1 MSILFL
7 AGLLQAATPA
17 AATPVPAPS
26 KAAPAPGDALPEDWV
41 AIPEDELLVFTLR
54 GGGMVTVRLAAPYA
68 PVHVANI
75 RRLAAARWWDAGASV
90 YRVQDNYVAQWGD
103 ATEKKPLPPGL
114 VTPPP
119 AEYDRPADGAG
130 VAARLARRDPYAEW
144 AGYSRD
150 GWPLAGSG
158 ARQWVPHCYAMVGVA
173 RDLAPDTG
181 SGAELYTVIGHA
193 PRALDR
199 NIAIVGRVIDG
210 IERLSVLPR
219 GTGELGFYRTEG
231 ERLPIVSARLAT
243 DLPAAER
250 PHFQYRRTDTARFRA
265 WIASRENRSGPFF
278 TVPAGGADIC
288 AALPP
293 VRRAP

>member
-1 MSILFL
+1 MSILIL

-17 AATPVPAPS
+17 TPAPAPAS
-26 KAAPAPGDALPEDWV
+26 PKVAPAPGDALPADWV
-41 AIPEDELLVFTLR
+41 AIPDDELLIFTLR
-54 GGGMVTVRLAAPYA
+54 GGGTVTVRLAAPYA

-103 ATEKKPLPPGL
+103 ATEKKPLPAGL

-119 AEYDRPADGAG
+119 AEYDQPANAAT
-130 VAARLARRDPYAEW
+130 VAARLSRRDPYAEW

-181 SGAELYTVIGHA
+181 SGAELYTVIGHS

-219 GTGELGFYRTEG
+219 GTGELGFYKTEG
-231 ERLPIVSARLAT
+231 ERLPIVSARLAS

-250 PHFQYRRTDTARFRA
+250 PHFAYRRTHNARFRA
-265 WIASRENRSGPFF
+265 WIASRENRAGPFF

-293 VRRAP
+293 VRRLP

>member
-1 MSILFL
+1 MLRLLFL
-7 AGLLQAATPA
+7 AAAASLQATPA
-17 AATPVPAPS
+17 PTPADPIESDWRAVPDDDLLVMTLASGRQVVIRLAPGL
-26 KAAPAPGDALPEDWV
+26 APA
-41 AIPEDELLVFTLR
+41 
-54 GGGMVTVRLAAPYA
+54 
-68 PVHVANI
+68 HVANI
-75 RRLAAARWWDAGASV
+75 RALARARWWDAASV
-90 YRVQDNYVAQWGD
+90 YRVQENWVAQWGD
-103 ATEKKPLPPGL
+103 ATEKKPLPAGL

-119 AEYDRPADGAG
+119 AEYDQPANAAT
-130 VAARLARRDPYAEW
+130 VAARLSRRDPYAEW

-181 SGAELYTVIGHA
+181 SGAELYTVIGHS

-210 IERLSVLPR
+210 IEQLSVLPR
-219 GTGELGFYRTEG
+219 GTGELGFYKTEG
-231 ERLPIVSARLAT
+231 ERLPIVSARFAS

-250 PHFQYRRTDTARFRA
+250 PHFAYRRTDNARFRA
-265 WIASRENRSGPFF
+265 WIASRENRAGPFF

-293 VRRAP
+293 VRRLP